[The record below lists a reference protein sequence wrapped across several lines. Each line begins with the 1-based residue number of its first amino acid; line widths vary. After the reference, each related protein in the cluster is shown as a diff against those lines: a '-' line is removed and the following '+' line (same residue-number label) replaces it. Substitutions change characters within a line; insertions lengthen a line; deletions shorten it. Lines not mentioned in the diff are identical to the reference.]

1 MFDFLLGNDFLSA
14 IIAFA
19 IVLIP
24 TIIIHELGHFFAA
37 KAAGITVIEFG
48 IGFPPRMARL
58 FMWGETEFTLNW
70 LPLGGFVRPLGEDLI
85 GPVSDEKA
93 DVDRQNLETAL
104 SEQKSTLS
112 NTAYFSEREEM
123 LQRGVEEADLKSV
136 NEAKPLP
143 RIFFMLA
150 GALANFISA
159 IVLFI
164 IVALIGL
171 PEVLGVRFQIIDFSD
186 NSAFAAVDVQEGDAI
201 EQINGAYFT
210 DLTEFLALMSES
222 DAAEINLTMRSLE
235 SGENYDI
242 SVRVGELDL
251 SGYVMITAIQE
262 GSPAQDANLL
272 PDDAIIAVNGR
283 PFENKVDPI
292 SELQTYADEMAG
304 SEITLTLLRDD
315 ETLNV
320 ALTPRIETGPNE
332 GRIGIGIRPQYA
344 LGEDIR
350 IVETLQPQQILVP
363 QPLGQAIQHGFTQT
377 LDTFGLIL
385 SIPVRIFEGT
395 ISAQEARPV
404 SIVGISQIGGQFL
417 QESIERNQPVMLLNF
432 VALISIFVGATNL
445 LPIPALDGG
454 RILFVLIEIVRG
466 KPVAPEREGI
476 IHTMG
481 FAFLLSIGVIVII
494 YDIINPFVLP

>member
-1 MFDFLLGNDFLSA
+1 MLDFLIGNDFLSA

-48 IGFPPRMARL
+48 IGFPPRMMRL

-93 DVDRQNLETAL
+93 NRDRQNIESILDEQDAETNNPTYL
-104 SEQKSTLS
+104 
-112 NTAYFSEREEM
+112 SEREEM
-123 LQRGVEEADLKSV
+123 LQRGVSESDLMSV

-143 RIFFMLA
+143 RIFFMVA

-171 PEVLGVRFQIIDFSD
+171 PEFIGTRFQFIELPPALTDTNIQ
-186 NSAFAAVDVQEGDAI
+186 VGDAV
-201 EQINGAYFT
+201 EQINGTYFSNL
-210 DLTEFLALMSES
+210 DEFLALIPDAGES
-222 DAAEINLTMRSLE
+222 VSLTMRSIE
-235 SGENYDI
+235 TNENYEA
-242 SVRVGELDL
+242 VVNLGETDL
-251 SGYVMITAIQE
+251 AGYVMVTAIQE
-262 GSPAQDANLL
+262 GSPAQEAGLM
-272 PDDAIIAVNGR
+272 PDDAIIAVNGS
-283 PFENKVDPI
+283 PFENTLDPI
-292 SELQTYADEMAG
+292 SELQTYSDELAG
-304 SEITLTLLRDD
+304 KEITLTILRNNESLDLTLIPRE
-315 ETLNV
+315 ETN
-320 ALTPRIETGPNE
+320 PNE
-332 GRIGIGIRPQYA
+332 GRIGIGIRPQYG
-344 LGEDIR
+344 LGEEIR
-350 IVETLQPQQILVP
+350 VIESLQPQQRLVP
-363 QPLGQAIQHGFTQT
+363 QPLGAAIQHGFTQT
-377 LDTFGLIL
+377 FDTFSLIF
-385 SIPVRIFEGT
+385 SIPGRIIEGT
-395 ISAQEARPV
+395 LSAQEARPV

-417 QESIERNQPVMLLNF
+417 QESIEQNQPVMLLNF

-445 LPIPALDGG
+445 LPLPALDGG
-454 RILFVLIEIVRG
+454 RVLFVLIEIIRG
-466 KPVAPEREGI
+466 KPIAPEREGI

-494 YDIINPFVLP
+494 YDIVNPFVLP